1 MNLMTSRELRKQRR
15 EAERK
20 ARKLEYQQ
28 SRAAAAALEDTC
40 RAGSPAAEPVAE
52 PAFASPARTGAT
64 GPTTPEGKA
73 ISSAN
78 SLKHGLASGRPIIP
92 GEDPAEF
99 EALLSH
105 LTNEHAPAGETESL
119 LVRQMAQSWWLMQRA
134 IRIQNQAFT
143 ESRVDTHKLA
153 LFLRYQTAHE
163 RAFYRALNS
172 LIKLKRERQ
181 KSAPEFVSQEKGT
194 GLSVPKHAVK
204 SPSHSLRSGQTGP
217 SPAPEFVSQNPA
229 HTPLLDEFV
238 SQSRPQTRLRHSNS
252 TIPAATDTFS
262 EETAPAIGI
271 RTSTSQCFCTP

>member
-40 RAGSPAAEPVAE
+40 RAGSPDAEPVAE

-172 LIKLKRERQ
+172 LKKLQKERL
-181 KSAPEFVSQEKGT
+181 ARTRDFVSQTDRE
-194 GLSVPKHAVK
+194 
-204 SPSHSLRSGQTGP
+204 
-217 SPAPEFVSQNPA
+217 PAPEPTRGVAFQAATTAFEPALTHFVSQKPVAAMHASPFQPATPASDPASNPQG
-229 HTPLLDEFV
+229 
-238 SQSRPQTRLRHSNS
+238 S
-252 TIPAATDTFS
+252 I
-262 EETAPAIGI
+262 
-271 RTSTSQCFCTP
+271 